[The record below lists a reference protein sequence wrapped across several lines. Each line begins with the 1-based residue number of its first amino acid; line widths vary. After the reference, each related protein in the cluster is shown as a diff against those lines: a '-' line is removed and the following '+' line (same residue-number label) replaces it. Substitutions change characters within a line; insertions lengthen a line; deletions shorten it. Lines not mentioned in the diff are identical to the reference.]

1 MAILLTPKAVPQPW
15 KHVPQVEPTPTQRAE
30 LLPLGILC
38 MLQYTRH
45 AELTQN
51 KLAEGVN
58 VESKARAKKEIAKR
72 AGEVAQ

>member
-1 MAILLTPKAVPQPW
+1 
-15 KHVPQVEPTPTQRAE
+15 
-30 LLPLGILC
+30 